1 MFKHSKILALCIVFA
16 FAFVLT
22 GLAQPQKDE
31 TVVCLVSGKEIKKSE
46 AKGSYEYK
54 SKTYYFCCEGCKEKF
69 IKNPE
74 KFIQKKAEKKEA
86 YSCPMH
92 SKVESEKY
100 CQFSECGMM
109 FKKMMTAMM
118 HMHGKG
124 QKHGHM
130 MHMKADEKV
139 CCPLMSIKDADVK
152 VENLEDGVTVR
163 ITSKNAD
170 VVKKIQETAVNLKA
184 GSCCEKEECCKK
196 EEKKVEKK

>member
-1 MFKHSKILALCIVFA
+1 MFKHSKILALFIVFA
-16 FAFVLT
+16 FVFVLT
-22 GLAQPQKDE
+22 GIAQTQTDE
-31 TVVCLVSGKEIKKSE
+31 TVVCPVSGKEIKKSE
-46 AKGSYEYK
+46 AKGSYEHK
-54 SKTYYFCCEGCKEKF
+54 GKTYYFCCEGCKEKF

-74 KFIQKKAEKKEA
+74 KHIQKKAEKEETC
-86 YSCPMH
+86 SCPMC
-92 SKVESEKY
+92 SKVKSEKS

-124 QKHGHM
+124 RKHGHM
-130 MHMKADEKV
+130 MHMKADEKM

-152 VENLEDGVTVR
+152 VENLDDGVTVR

-196 EEKKVEKK
+196 EEEKVEKK

>member
-1 MFKHSKILALCIVFA
+1 MFKHSKILALFIVFA
-16 FAFVLT
+16 FVFVLT
-22 GLAQPQKDE
+22 GIAQPQTDE
-31 TVVCLVSGKEIKKSE
+31 TVVCPVSGKEIKKSE

-86 YSCPMH
+86 CSCPMH
-92 SKVESEKY
+92 SKVESEKS

-152 VENLEDGVTVR
+152 VENLENGVAVR
-163 ITSKNAD
+163 ITSKIAD

-184 GSCCEKEECCKK
+184 GSCCEKEEYGKK

>member
-1 MFKHSKILALCIVFA
+1 MYKHSKILALFIMFA
-16 FAFVLT
+16 FVFVLT
-22 GLAQPQKDE
+22 GIAQTQIDE
-31 TVVCLVSGKEIKKSE
+31 TVVCPVSGKEIKKSE
-46 AKGSYEYK
+46 SKGSYEHK
-54 SKTYYFCCEGCKEKF
+54 GKTYYFCCEGCKEKF

-74 KFIQKKAEKKEA
+74 MHIQKKAEKEETC
-86 YSCPMH
+86 SCPMC
-92 SKVESEKY
+92 SKAKSEKS

-124 QKHGHM
+124 RKHGHM
-130 MHMKADEKV
+130 MHMKVDEKV
-139 CCPLMSIKDADVK
+139 CCSLMSVKDADVK
-152 VENLEDGVTVR
+152 VENLEDGVNVR

-170 VVKKIQETAVNLKA
+170 VVKKIQETTVNLKA

>member
-1 MFKHSKILALCIVFA
+1 MFKHSKILALFIVFT
-16 FAFVLT
+16 FVFVLT
-22 GLAQPQKDE
+22 GIAQTQTDD
-31 TVVCLVSGKEIKKSE
+31 TVVCPVSGKEIKKSE

-74 KFIQKKAEKKEA
+74 KFIQKKVEKKEA
-86 YSCPMH
+86 CSCPMH
-92 SKVESEKY
+92 SKVKSEKS

-109 FKKMMTAMM
+109 FKMMTAMM
-118 HMHGKG
+118 HMQGKG
-124 QKHGHM
+124 RMHGHM
-130 MHMKADEKV
+130 MHMKTEGKV

-152 VENLEDGVTVR
+152 VENLEDGIAVR

-196 EEKKVEKK
+196 EEKKIEKK